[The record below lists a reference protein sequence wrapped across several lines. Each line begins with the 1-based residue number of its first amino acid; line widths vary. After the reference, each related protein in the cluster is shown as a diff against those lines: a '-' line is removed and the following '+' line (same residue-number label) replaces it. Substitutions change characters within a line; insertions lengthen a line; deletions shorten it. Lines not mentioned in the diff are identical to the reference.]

1 MAKQLNNL
9 ALLCQNQGKFEEVE
23 QHYAR
28 ALSIYEA
35 LGGPHD
41 PNVAK
46 TKNNLVRALRSTGT
60 TWGDCQGPSGGNPIG
75 SRVGQAG
82 GQDPPSSAE
91 PLEEGSSPTWPQLEI
106 AQHRKDMETSGNHAH
121 RWGQDVSVL
130 FIEL

>member
-23 QHYAR
+23 RHYAR

-46 TKNNLVRALRSTGT
+46 TKNNLVRVPWVPGV
-60 TWGDCQGPSGGNPIG
+60 GGG
-75 SRVGQAG
+75 WV
-82 GQDPPSSAE
+82 
-91 PLEEGSSPTWPQLEI
+91 T
-106 AQHRKDMETSGNHAH
+106 
-121 RWGQDVSVL
+121 RWGGTRWLQGGMLQRPGAIPSARPMEKGVP
-130 FIEL
+130 

>member
-46 TKNNLVRALRSTGT
+46 TKNNLVREQTGR
-60 TWGDCQGPSGGNPIG
+60 GLHG
-75 SRVGQAG
+75 AG
-82 GQDPPSSAE
+82 TQWLA
-91 PLEEGSSPTWPQLEI
+91 
-106 AQHRKDMETSGNHAH
+106 SGNLWALKK
-121 RWGQDVSVL
+121 GVP
-130 FIEL
+130 

>member
-23 QHYAR
+23 RHYAR

-46 TKNNLVRALRSTGT
+46 TKNNLVSALPPWG
-60 TWGDCQGPSGGNPIG
+60 WGDSQGPASTRGW
-75 SRVGQAG
+75 
-82 GQDPPSSAE
+82 D
-91 PLEEGSSPTWPQLEI
+91 T
-106 AQHRKDMETSGNHAH
+106 
-121 RWGQDVSVL
+121 
-130 FIEL
+130 

>member
-23 QHYAR
+23 RHYAR

-46 TKNNLVRALRSTGT
+46 TKNNLVRV
-60 TWGDCQGPSGGNPIG
+60 PGG
-75 SRVGQAG
+75 A
-82 GQDPPSSAE
+82 A
-91 PLEEGSSPTWPQLEI
+91 
-106 AQHRKDMETSGNHAH
+106 
-121 RWGQDVSVL
+121 VSVL
-130 FIEL
+130 GPQHWAGTHRLTGPCPAENRGPISAQPLRVPHGAGIPQH